1 LKLSRH
7 LSRARRIRN
16 AAALLITVGGLAAVL
31 VPASASASPPGH
43 GRGLHCSVHYLHVA
57 IADPGPASQL
67 MWGQLCYRGWRQP
80 RTVQLLVHGV
90 TYDHLY
96 WNFPY
101 GHGYY
106 SYVDAATAAG
116 YATFNIDRIG
126 DGHSSHPPGA
136 DVTVA
141 AGAVALH
148 DAISD
153 LRSGVVSGR
162 PFRSVIWVGHSFG
175 SLTGWVEI
183 SRYHDV
189 NAAILTGALNGL
201 NANIESLLAS
211 FYPADQDPKFAH
223 SGLDPNYLTTVPG
236 SRAALFYYPPTANPA
251 VVALDEKLKQTL
263 TTGEFAIVPEVT
275 LPPSQAIT
283 RGITVPVLLVD
294 GQEDDFFCVGVTAY
308 NCADP
313 ASVLSFERQYFPP
326 QAHLQVAIIPNT
338 GHDLALS
345 TTAAVTDAIML
356 AWARHT
362 IAP

>member
-1 LKLSRH
+1 MINF
-7 LSRARRIRN
+7 RAERTPTRMRN
-16 AAALLITVGGLAAVL
+16 VVRLFVAAIGLAAVL
-31 VPASASASPPGH
+31 APSAASASPHRPG
-43 GRGLHCSVHYLHVA
+43 GLHCSVHYLHVA
-57 IADPGPASQL
+57 ISDPGPASQI
-67 MWGQLCYRGWRQP
+67 MWGQLCYRGGRQP
-80 RTVQLLVHGV
+80 RAVQLLVHGV

-116 YATFNIDRIG
+116 YATFSIDRIG
-126 DGHSSHPPGA
+126 DGRSSHPPGA
-136 DVTVA
+136 EVTVA
-141 AGAVALH
+141 AGAVAVH

-153 LRSGVVSGR
+153 LRSGEVSGR
-162 PFRSVIWVGHSFG
+162 PFRYVIWVGHSFG

-189 NAAILTGALNGL
+189 NAAILTGALNGV
-201 NANIESLLAS
+201 NANLGSLLTS

-223 SGLDPNYLTTVPG
+223 SGLDSDYLTTVPG
-236 SRAALFYYPPTANPA
+236 TRAALFYDPPTASPA

-263 TTGEFAIVPEVT
+263 ATGEFAILPEVI
-275 LPPSQAIT
+275 LPPGQAIT
-283 RGITVPVLLVD
+283 HGITVPVLLVD
-294 GQEDDFFCVGVTAY
+294 GQEDGFFCTGVAAY

-313 ASVLSFERQYFPP
+313 ASVLSYERQCFPP
-326 QAHLQVAIIPNT
+326 QARLQVAIIPDT

-345 TTAAVTDAIML
+345 TTAPITDAIML